1 MPLYTYRA
9 LDAGGRQE
17 KGSLNAASEKE
28 ALAVLRGRSI
38 YPLQLRSTQPFSL
51 SLKNWVRLGRNP
63 RISNK
68 ELAGFTRQLATL
80 LEATIPYDTALRMV
94 QAESSN
100 ASLQAVLTDVRARVV
115 EGAYLAD
122 ALAAHPHFFPSML
135 QNMVRSGENS
145 GKLVIILGRL
155 ASYYE
160 NMNRLRTKIA
170 SALVYPAFMLVFSAA
185 VVTFMV
191 TYIIPKISRLFSSF
205 GGVLPLPTRI
215 LIATSHVVVNYWWLI
230 LILAL
235 GAGWGLVWFLR
246 TEFGRGLKDRIELTL
261 PIWGEFLRKL
271 LMQRLTE
278 TLATMLHS
286 GVELNHALTVSKEVM
301 QNRVYLKAMENVI
314 VDIQNKGMQLSAAMR
329 RTGLFPEDICQ
340 MIAIGEET
348 ATLNPMLE
356 NVAARLSNEVTATMD
371 SATALFEP
379 VMILLMGA
387 VVGFIVI
394 SILLP
399 MLQLNQLVG

>member
-1 MPLYTYRA
+1 
-9 LDAGGRQE
+9 G
-17 KGSLNAASEKE
+17 
-28 ALAVLRGRSI
+28 LA
-38 YPLQLRSTQPFSL
+38 
-51 SLKNWVRLGRNP
+51 
-63 RISNK
+63 
-68 ELAGFTRQLATL
+68 
-80 LEATIPYDTALRMV
+80 
-94 QAESSN
+94 
-100 ASLQAVLTDVRARVV
+100 
-115 EGAYLAD
+115 
-122 ALAAHPHFFPSML
+122 
-135 QNMVRSGENS
+135 
-145 GKLVIILGRL
+145 
-155 ASYYE
+155 
-160 NMNRLRTKIA
+160 
-170 SALVYPAFMLVFSAA
+170 
-185 VVTFMV
+185 
-191 TYIIPKISRLFSSF
+191 
-205 GGVLPLPTRI
+205 
-215 LIATSHVVVNYWWLI
+215 
-230 LILAL
+230 
-235 GAGWGLVWFLR
+235 WFLR
-246 TEFGRGLKDRIELTL
+246 TEFGRGLKDRVELTL
-261 PIWGEFLRKL
+261 PIWGEFVRKL

-301 QNRVYLKAMENVI
+301 QNRVYLKAMDNVI

-356 NVAARLSNEVTATMD
+356 NVAARRSNEVTATMD